1 MVSSYSATAPEFLPE
16 DERKERDS
24 LSPEEIKAIQND
36 VIHDHD
42 YIYDHDETPE
52 FVSDCIQQLH
62 DIIKDDSIILPINK
76 AAYYE
81 ACQKVPHL
89 VEQESNPIKFLR
101 CENYNVELAAI
112 RIVEYWKQRKSIF
125 GPIKAF
131 EAMTMN
137 GALKDDMHTL
147 NVGCMTILPNTT
159 RSNRGVIFLDGAVAT
174 TLERNS
180 VVRTC
185 VFLMACDLGVDFFVY

>member
-42 YIYDHDETPE
+42 YVYDQEETSE
-52 FVSDCIQQLH
+52 FVSTCIEQLH
-62 DIIKDDSIILPINK
+62 DIIEDDSIILPINK
-76 AAYYE
+76 AAYIE
-81 ACQKVPHL
+81 ACTKVPHL
-89 VEQESNPIKFLR
+89 VEQGSNPIKFLR

-112 RIVEYWKQRKSIF
+112 RLVEYWKQRKSIF

-131 EAMTMN
+131 ETMTMN
-137 GALKDDMHTL
+137 GAVKDDIQNTL

-174 TLERNS
+174 T
-180 VVRTC
+180 
-185 VFLMACDLGVDFFVY
+185 